1 MLCRALTFSETVYH
15 FRQQLLV
22 HRDLWYPF
30 PPIKARK
37 EGLHLDHLQSPAE
50 WLKPC
55 RVLAHALGH
64 KLEAVPQEE
73 LPRSAD
79 TPPAETS
86 PDGGPRSCY
95 CRYILDQA
103 WVRPWDRRLLS
114 QVHEQRLP
122 AEISTCYS

>member
-73 LPRSAD
+73 LPRSAY

-86 PDGGPRSCY
+86 PDGSPR
-95 CRYILDQA
+95 L
-103 WVRPWDRRLLS
+103 
-114 QVHEQRLP
+114 
-122 AEISTCYS
+122 